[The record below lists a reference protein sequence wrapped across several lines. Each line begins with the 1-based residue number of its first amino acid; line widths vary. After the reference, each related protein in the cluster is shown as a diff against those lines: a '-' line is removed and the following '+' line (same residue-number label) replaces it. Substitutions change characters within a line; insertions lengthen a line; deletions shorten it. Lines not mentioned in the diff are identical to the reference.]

1 MAATLQIT
9 AKGQPVIYYG
19 EEIGQTGKNNYPYQ
33 TNRYDF
39 DWNAATN
46 ENSVYSHYNTLLKIR
61 NQYTDLFSK
70 GDRQSVAVSDAE
82 GYDVISRSYNGET
95 IYIGMNIKGEA
106 KTITIPVNKNGVNA
120 YEDLYSKTKS
130 GTSNPLLVQDGGVE
144 ITIPAAKDGGSV
156 ILVPSSFQE
165 GLIAPQLTI
174 IKGKE
179 TALPKQ
185 LVWMSEDGV
194 RTDVDVSYS
203 MNAVE
208 GVTLDDANKK
218 LKAETSF
225 EGTVIELKATTERGE
240 LTFSSKVYAD
250 ENKITLKIHYHRAD
264 GNYEGWNVWGWRTGA
279 GGAGYEFADENN
291 EKIVTI
297 ELDDARTNSDY
308 NYIVR
313 RRVGDNDWAE
323 KNDEND
329 QKIDLSDVL
338 SGIVH
343 FYIEGGKPGGTRVL
357 GEDALTGAKIKTVD
371 YDIES
376 GYIIVKTGLP
386 IEGNAKDA
394 FKLMTDEGEIALKKV
409 YVDNNVYELV
419 AAEDLTSIE
428 ARQKTYTLLF
438 DGYEFSVRMPSAYS
452 SDEFEEQYTYD
463 GNDLGA
469 TWTSEKTTFKVWAPT
484 ADHVQLKLYKSGT
497 QGTDDCIETLDMTKG
512 INGVWA
518 VEKEGDQNGVY
529 YTYNVTVGKDTKEA
543 CDPYAVTTG
552 VNGNRAMVLNLDA
565 TDPEGWAQ
573 DRGASVKNYTDA
585 VIYELHVR
593 DFSIDESS
601 GIENKGKFLGL
612 TEKGTRSNT
621 GQVTG
626 LDYLVDL
633 GVTHLHLLPS
643 YDYATVDETQLD
655 KPQYN
660 WGYDPKNY
668 NVPEGSYSTDPYDG
682 AVRVNEMKQMVK
694 TLHDNDIN
702 VIMDVV
708 YNHVYSAED
717 FCFNQIVPQYFSRT
731 NEDGSYSNGSGCGND
746 TASERAMVKKYI
758 VDSVNYWADE
768 YHIDGFR
775 FDLVGLIDTE
785 TINEVVS
792 TVHAKHPEVVFYGE
806 GWDMSTTVTK
816 DGYTMSTQKNS
827 AKTPGFAYFSDTIRD
842 MLKGS
847 VFDAMSTGFISGQ
860 QGREEDVAKSFMAV
874 PGWTSN
880 PTQIINYASCHDNYT
895 LKDKLNVSREDAT
908 EEERIRMNNLAAAIY
923 MTSEGIPLIHA
934 GEEILRTKV
943 DENGN
948 IIHNSY
954 NSSDYVNSIK
964 WSDLDKEEYR
974 AVRDYYKGLIEFR
987 KYHAALRLTS
997 AADVKNNINSFTVAD
1012 NTVMFVIKGRESIK
1026 EEVSDGIIVIFN
1038 ADPAER
1044 EIDLNKE
1051 EYGVAEGTWNIC
1063 INDKK
1068 AGTAT
1073 IGSVNNGKVKV
1084 APISALVLVKG
1095 EKAASDSIYAEW
1107 ADNSGHLTYTG
1118 KALKPAVKVYDGTKR
1133 LKEKQDYTLS
1143 YTNNVNAGT
1152 AVVTVKGKGNYSE
1165 IITKEFTIDSV
1176 ALDTLPINN
1185 LCKAVA
1191 ATNTVQVPLKP
1202 VVKYNN
1208 KTLKLGKDYTVV
1220 YENPD
1225 TDGRTPGI
1233 YNVIVEGTGNFT
1245 GKKTIKMALADKA
1258 TQVLMSSVKVGK
1270 ISDQEYNK
1278 GEKVEPALNV
1288 TYKGSPLAL
1297 GTDYTV
1303 TYSNNTEAGVTA
1315 CAVITGVIGSKF
1327 VGDKV
1332 VTFKIKGLPLKANA
1346 ISIDVPNTGAVYTG
1360 KAIEPKVQ
1368 VSGLEEN
1375 QYNVTY
1381 QNNREAGKAT
1391 VIVTGRNGYSGTV
1404 KKTFKI
1410 LPYDMD
1416 GELFNFGVNRVIKS
1430 AVPYAKG
1437 GSKLSSSVLNARFIS
1452 GDEILS
1458 LEEGQDYTLS
1468 YKKNKAVGKATV
1480 TIKGKGNFKGA
1491 VKDVEFE
1498 IVQQDIKRLTKNI
1511 IVEDVLAKNAAKYD
1525 KAVPV
1530 ITDLDEKKLTKNKD
1544 FTVKEYTYADGSAVS
1559 ETPQTGNMLR
1569 VTIEGAGNYK
1579 GTAYSYYRVIADDKS
1594 IAKAVVKVA
1603 DQQYTGKAVEP
1614 DKTAVTS
1621 ITLNGTE
1628 LKQSDYEIIGYSK
1641 NIKKGTAKM
1650 IIRGLNEYGGTKTV
1664 NFKITAKRLKQ

>member
-1 MAATLQIT
+1 M
-9 AKGQPVIYYG
+9 
-19 EEIGQTGKNNYPYQ
+19 
-33 TNRYDF
+33 
-39 DWNAATN
+39 
-46 ENSVYSHYNTLLKIR
+46 
-61 NQYTDLFSK
+61 LF
-70 GDRQSVAVSDAE
+70 
-82 GYDVISRSYNGET
+82 RS
-95 IYIGMNIKGEA
+95 
-106 KTITIPVNKNGVNA
+106 
-120 YEDLYSKTKS
+120 
-130 GTSNPLLVQDGGVE
+130 
-144 ITIPAAKDGGSV
+144 
-156 ILVPSSFQE
+156 
-165 GLIAPQLTI
+165 
-174 IKGKE
+174 
-179 TALPKQ
+179 
-185 LVWMSEDGV
+185 
-194 RTDVDVSYS
+194 
-203 MNAVE
+203 
-208 GVTLDDANKK
+208 
-218 LKAETSF
+218 
-225 EGTVIELKATTERGE
+225 
-240 LTFSSKVYAD
+240 
-250 ENKITLKIHYHRAD
+250 
-264 GNYEGWNVWGWRTGA
+264 
-279 GGAGYEFADENN
+279 
-291 EKIVTI
+291 
-297 ELDDARTNSDY
+297 
-308 NYIVR
+308 
-313 RRVGDNDWAE
+313 
-323 KNDEND
+323 
-329 QKIDLSDVL
+329 
-338 SGIVH
+338 
-343 FYIEGGKPGGTRVL
+343 
-357 GEDALTGAKIKTVD
+357 
-371 YDIES
+371 
-376 GYIIVKTGLP
+376 
-386 IEGNAKDA
+386 
-394 FKLMTDEGEIALKKV
+394 
-409 YVDNNVYELV
+409 
-419 AAEDLTSIE
+419 
-428 ARQKTYTLLF
+428 
-438 DGYEFSVRMPSAYS
+438 
-452 SDEFEEQYTYD
+452 
-463 GNDLGA
+463 
-469 TWTSEKTTFKVWAPT
+469 
-484 ADHVQLKLYKSGT
+484 
-497 QGTDDCIETLDMTKG
+497 
-512 INGVWA
+512 
-518 VEKEGDQNGVY
+518 
-529 YTYNVTVGKDTKEA
+529 
-543 CDPYAVTTG
+543 
-552 VNGNRAMVLNLDA
+552 
-565 TDPEGWAQ
+565 
-573 DRGASVKNYTDA
+573 
-585 VIYELHVR
+585 
-593 DFSIDESS
+593 
-601 GIENKGKFLGL
+601 
-612 TEKGTRSNT
+612 
-621 GQVTG
+621 
-626 LDYLVDL
+626 
-633 GVTHLHLLPS
+633 
-643 YDYATVDETQLD
+643 
-655 KPQYN
+655 
-660 WGYDPKNY
+660 
-668 NVPEGSYSTDPYDG
+668 
-682 AVRVNEMKQMVK
+682 
-694 TLHDNDIN
+694 
-702 VIMDVV
+702 
-708 YNHVYSAED
+708 
-717 FCFNQIVPQYFSRT
+717 
-731 NEDGSYSNGSGCGND
+731 
-746 TASERAMVKKYI
+746 
-758 VDSVNYWADE
+758 
-768 YHIDGFR
+768 
-775 FDLVGLIDTE
+775 
-785 TINEVVS
+785 
-792 TVHAKHPEVVFYGE
+792 
-806 GWDMSTTVTK
+806 DMSTTVTK
-816 DGYTMSTQKNS
+816 DDYTMSTQKNS

-908 EEERIRMNNLAAAIY
+908 EEDRIRMNNLAAAIY

-1068 AGTAT
+1068 AGAAT

-1208 KTLKLGKDYTVV
+1208 MTLKLGKDYTVA

-1288 TYKGSPLAL
+1288 TYKGSPLTL

-1375 QYNVTY
+1375 QYKVTY

-1437 GSKLSSSVLNARFIS
+1437 GSKLSNSVLNARFIS